1 MSIEQSQRDGGSQA
15 ECRLLVQIH
24 PYTYRNEYVYLKW
37 NFSMDA
43 WKEYYAF
50 FEIEG
55 IDGAFTDFPSTQACI
70 I

>member
-1 MSIEQSQRDGGSQA
+1 M
-15 ECRLLVQIH
+15 LVQIH

-50 FEIEG
+50 YEIEG